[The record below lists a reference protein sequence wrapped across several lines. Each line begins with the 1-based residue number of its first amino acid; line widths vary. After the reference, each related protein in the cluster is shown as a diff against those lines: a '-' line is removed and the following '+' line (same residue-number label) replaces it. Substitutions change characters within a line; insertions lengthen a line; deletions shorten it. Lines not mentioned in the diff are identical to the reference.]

1 MTRSV
6 SPALTWVKPRV
17 EPAPSLGNRITS
29 TSEVAVKAKSKFLLA
44 CAALLAVGCATQPAV
59 QAPME
64 SVPAPTLKSGE
75 SWVYAE
81 TNPYNR
87 IRLRTVRFTLES
99 RPQGLELVGRSDR
112 PADPV
117 MTETIARPWEIA
129 ADSEGA
135 TRRTFDPPLA
145 TLRFPLAPGTSWKQ
159 AVRVTDERG
168 RVLRWVALTR
178 AIRWERVAVPAGE
191 FVALRV
197 EREINTGDLEAG
209 WNSTQLSDVVW
220 YVPEVQRWVRWEHR
234 SERRERALDGRVEKQ
249 WTVWELAER

>member
-1 MTRSV
+1 MTRPV
-6 SPALTWVKPRV
+6 SAALTCVKPRV
-17 EPAPSLGNRITS
+17 ERAPSLGNRITS
-29 TSEVAVKAKSKFLLA
+29 TSEVAVKAKSRLLLA
-44 CAALLAVGCATQPAV
+44 CAALLAAGCASQPAV

-81 TNPYNR
+81 TNPYNH
-87 IRLRTVRFTLES
+87 IRLRTVRFTLEA
-99 RPQGLELVGRSDR
+99 RPQGFELVGRSDR

-129 ADSEGA
+129 ADSDGA
-135 TRRTFDPPLA
+135 VRRTFDPPLA

-159 AVRVTDERG
+159 AVHVTDERG

-178 AIRWERVAVPAGE
+178 AMRWERVATPAGE

-197 EREINTGDLEAG
+197 EREMNLGDVEPG
-209 WNSTQLSDVVW
+209 WNSTQQSDIYW
-220 YVPEVQRWVRWEHR
+220 YVPEVGRWVRWEHR
-234 SERRERALDGRVEKQ
+234 MERRERTRDPRVLKD
-249 WTVWELAER
+249 WKLWELVGR